1 MTAPNR
7 LQTSLIVL
15 ILLLTSFILFL
26 GYTLS
31 PKLVSAQS
39 EKEASQDC
47 LAAPDYTGSSYSSRF
62 DNPRDDCSIGYY
74 PVNYEHDRFKDFID
88 HATLQCVSSP
98 RLVFKLVGDAARDA
112 DKLFSFARSSNAV
125 SEQLSLDII
134 ANLALGAEIE
144 KENQDD
150 LPVNIRILLSYFDRY
165 NTALSQSICHQ
176 QGHVDYKSCLK
187 EMDACLT
194 GNGQC
199 RENYFLTSSS
209 LPRITSTRNQFDY
222 YRDRCNFITASVT
235 DALNPGLNS
244 MDQANP
250 REQNTWLD
258 PYGTNLHGLCE
269 KLPQTYEEY
278 DANLSPKEKALY
290 AQIPPSV
297 SLERGFLVVSRYP
310 SAKHS
315 LGGFLNR
322 NFTSPDLQI
331 VAFYIPGLVG
341 TIAEAKREFQLYMPL
356 AKGQEALT
364 KIEYLTYKPLA
375 NPVPLGDSTPAEA
388 VIPNPSQFKQYEEFW
403 PIIDKINQE
412 GMVCGNANS
421 GETQLMGAIAKT
433 KSEGSAL
440 ARWSFRLPSIGDLD
454 SGTSPLDFLNQ
465 FINKEPV
472 NAYSAWILLPKY
484 FTQLQALHGGSEQAL
499 INRFLTHD
507 QVIRKMKQIDIPQPI
522 SRSQTS
528 VSSSIINRFNRQ
540 ETCTTITDCYND
552 PETGAQVC
560 VDKPDC
566 EQGEIGVTTGDTMAS
581 SSIPGG
587 ETVHFMGLELGR
599 RFFQKISDTREYF
612 QSGCYYPELA
622 SRFPALNQILGRE
635 ATGLVDPS
643 KCPATLDLSGLSL
656 SCQTHPAQL
665 NPGVCSFDPKL
676 GFNFGYGHIDD
687 GACQDSAGKPVTFLV
702 PITAAVDEINSF
714 NTCYQNASKRIVRLT
729 GINPSTPNDIIKNSA
744 IALSDSKKG
753 FSKPDDYIVFGNEL
767 NNLSAEYTGCSGG
780 LNSCGS
786 QYATQFKLFHDN
798 YTGTGKLS
806 AAPVDTL
813 NSDYDAEPFLKGAL
827 AAYQN
832 SDFLAANVYQA
843 PSCAYDALRCS
854 IDSYKW
860 VQSIVGGG
868 KPVILTEFGLA
879 PGSDTNLDQ
888 VVNFIK
894 TNIPGDVE
902 AVTPLIRNVCSS
914 GGEWL
919 RFNCLDLINDKGEG
933 VNAGSS
939 GPPGGTGSYPS
950 GVAGPTG
957 TVMEYL
963 NSLSSQ
969 YCIDPIYMHAT
980 ISIESRHILNLT
992 EDQFK
997 AASVDGWWRGRC
1009 GPYSATAS
1017 DPTCAS
1023 LYCYDTCAS
1032 ASCEGLCQ
1040 DSSGVKWA
1048 KRYVNGAPQ
1057 SCDAYGWTPRVRTN
1071 PDRREN
1077 PNQSST
1083 TVMGAGQI
1091 EEVTYEG
1098 TFLSSPR
1105 NRQPGNE
1112 ELMLR
1117 CEVDDNLTKVA
1128 QLMAQFKAE
1137 KTPSNTKCDSW
1148 TDTEVW
1154 QVANRYNSF
1163 GGYADS
1169 VLRKYQD
1176 LKLKYAN

>member
-1 MTAPNR
+1 VVNR
-7 LQTSLIVL
+7 
-15 ILLLTSFILFL
+15 
-26 GYTLS
+26 
-31 PKLVSAQS
+31 
-39 EKEASQDC
+39 
-47 LAAPDYTGSSYSSRF
+47 
-62 DNPRDDCSIGYY
+62 Y
-74 PVNYEHDRFKDFID
+74 PVKQTFWNKIIR
-88 HATLQCVSSP
+88 P
-98 RLVFKLVGDAARDA
+98 P
-112 DKLFSFARSSNAV
+112 
-125 SEQLSLDII
+125 QL
-134 ANLALGAEIE
+134 
-144 KENQDD
+144 
-150 LPVNIRILLSYFDRY
+150 Y
-165 NTALSQSICHQ
+165 
-176 QGHVDYKSCLK
+176 
-187 EMDACLT
+187 
-194 GNGQC
+194 
-199 RENYFLTSSS
+199 
-209 LPRITSTRNQFDY
+209 
-222 YRDRCNFITASVT
+222 
-235 DALNPGLNS
+235 
-244 MDQANP
+244 
-250 REQNTWLD
+250 
-258 PYGTNLHGLCE
+258 
-269 KLPQTYEEY
+269 
-278 DANLSPKEKALY
+278 
-290 AQIPPSV
+290 
-297 SLERGFLVVSRYP
+297 VVP
-310 SAKHS
+310 
-315 LGGFLNR
+315 F
-322 NFTSPDLQI
+322 F
-331 VAFYIPGLVG
+331 IPGLVG
-341 TIAEAKREFQLYMPL
+341 ATNEAKREFQLYMPL
-356 AKGQEALT
+356 DKGQEALSE
-364 KIEYLTYKPLA
+364 IEGLTYRPLA
-375 NPVPLGDSTPAEA
+375 QSEPLGDKTPATA
-388 VIPNPSQFKQYEEFW
+388 VIPNPNQFSIYKQFW

-412 GMVCGNANS
+412 NFVGDGAACKKES
-421 GETQLMGAIAKT
+421 QLMGGIADAKPIGFAEASWYLFMDSTLTWAELQEAINGEST
-433 KSEGSAL
+433 NVY
-440 ARWSFRLPSIGDLD
+440 
-454 SGTSPLDFLNQ
+454 SGWL
-465 FINKEPV
+465 V
-472 NAYSAWILLPKY
+472 LPKY
-484 FTQLQALHGGSEQAL
+484 VTQLQWLHGKSPQAL
-499 INRFLTHD
+499 VNAFLPLKYVNQTE
-507 QVIRKMKQIDIPQPI
+507 QIDVPQSI
-522 SRSQTS
+522 SRSQTNLFS
-528 VSSSIINRFNRQ
+528 SLIERFQNPDKCRLVESCDLDPDTGDPVCVEKQICDDEVGISARAEVSSS
-540 ETCTTITDCYND
+540 T
-552 PETGAQVC
+552 
-560 VDKPDC
+560 
-566 EQGEIGVTTGDTMAS
+566 
-581 SSIPGG
+581 IPGG
-587 ETVHFMGLELGR
+587 ETVHYMGLELGR
-599 RFFQKISDTREYF
+599 RFFQKLDDTREYF
-612 QSGCYYPELA
+612 ATGCYYQELS
-622 SRFPALNQILGRE
+622 SRYPVLNQILGSDVVSLSRS
-635 ATGLVDPS
+635 AS
-643 KCPATLDLSGLSL
+643 CPKTLDFGTSL
-656 SCQTHPAQL
+656 ACETHPAQL

-676 GFNFGYGHIDD
+676 GFNFGYGHTDA
-687 GACQDSAGKPVTFLV
+687 GACEDAKDKPVTFLV
-702 PITAAVDEINSF
+702 PITAGVDEINTF
-714 NTCYQNASKRIVRLT
+714 KTCYQYASKRIVRLT
-729 GINPSTPNDIIKNSA
+729 GINANTPDEVIKNSA
-744 IALSDSKKG
+744 IALSDGEKG

-780 LNSCGS
+780 LQSCGS
-786 QYATQFKLFHDN
+786 QYAGQFDKFKKA
-798 YTGTGKLS
+798 YTGSGKIS

-813 NSDYDAEPFLKGAL
+813 NSDYDAEPFLNGAM

-868 KPVILTEFGLA
+868 KPVIFTEFSLA
-879 PGSDTNLDQ
+879 PGSDGNLDQ
-888 VVNFIK
+888 VVSFIK
-894 TNIPGDVE
+894 SNIPTDNNVI
-902 AVTPLIRNVCSS
+902 AVTPLINNVCTPQE
-914 GGEWL
+914 GDWL
-919 RFNCLDLINDKGEG
+919 RFNCIDMINDKGEG

-1048 KRYVNGAPQ
+1048 KRYVNDTPQ